1 MRDRNNKS
9 NANDREWTTMKK
21 IFSLFL
27 ICMLAFSTLSNMIV
41 SAESRST
48 GTLTIHKF
56 EQSKDSKTTTEGN
69 GKEGQTVPEDA
80 KPLEGVTFEI
90 KRIESFEKISKDGTV
105 IKEDAKPVKDAAI
118 TKITDAKGEA
128 VFTNLPLGRYEVKAI
143 KGPEHIELDET
154 TFIVDIPMT
163 SPDGK
168 DLNYDVHIYP
178 KNETKRGSVEFVKKG
193 EGGKVLKDAEFH
205 LFKKNKDGTSTQVK
219 TPSSLV
225 TGEDGKIH
233 VDSLEYGDYYY
244 FIEHKA
250 PTDYLTSKEEHP
262 FSIKESGKVVKL
274 DDIKNFKEPTITKSI
289 NNGSKVAGINKETDY
304 TYDIKTLLPED
315 IKLYKKYV
323 VTDILDERLE
333 IKGHPIVMIDGKK
346 VEDGSVKVVVEGQK
360 VTATIED
367 FSKINGKELHLQ
379 ITAQIKGDTQ
389 AGIEIPNVASLDF
402 TNKDDISSEKD
413 GKPSNEV
420 VVTPTVGNIKIEKVD
435 GKDKALKLEGAKFQL
450 QDKKGNVIKINGKEM
465 NDVTDA
471 NGIITWNEIP
481 YGEYQIVETEAPKY
495 KDKDGAVEQYQKLR
509 DPIDITID
517 EKHQKIELQVE
528 NNKSGWIIPA
538 TGGIGT
544 IFFTVAGL
552 LLMATAA
559 FIFFRKKPVKNS

>member
-1 MRDRNNKS
+1 
-9 NANDREWTTMKK
+9 MKK

-56 EQSKDSKTTTEGN
+56 EQSKDLKTTTEGN
-69 GKEGQTVPEDA
+69 GKEGQTVPEGA

-90 KRIESFEKISKDGTV
+90 KRIESFEKISNDGTV
-105 IKEDAKPVKDAAI
+105 IKEKAKPVKDAAM
-118 TKITDAKGEA
+118 TKVTNTEGEA

-143 KGPEHIELDET
+143 KGPEHIELDMT

-163 SPDGK
+163 STNGK
-168 DLNYDVHIYP
+168 ELNYDVHIYP

-225 TGEDGKIH
+225 TGEDGKIR

-250 PTDYLTSKEEHP
+250 PTDYLTSKEERP

-274 DDIKNFKEPTITKSI
+274 DDIKNYKEPTITKSI

-315 IKLYKKYV
+315 IQSYKKYV
-323 VTDILDERLE
+323 VTDILDDRLE
-333 IKGHPIVMIDGKK
+333 IEGQPIVMVDGKK

-402 TNKDDISSEKD
+402 TNKDDVSSEKD

-435 GKDKALKLEGAKFQL
+435 GKDKTLKLEGAKFQL
-450 QDKKGNVIKINGKEM
+450 QDKKGNVIKVNGKEM
-465 NDVTDA
+465 NDITDA

-495 KDKDGAVEQYQKLR
+495 KDKDGAVEHYQKLR

-538 TGGIGT
+538 TGGMGT
-544 IFFTVAGL
+544 ILFTVTGL
-552 LLMATAA
+552 LLMMTAA
-559 FIFFRKKPVKNS
+559 LIFFRKKPVKNS